1 MTLSRRFRKL
11 GQQMEDA
18 VSPTSHTTLVLRNI
32 GLLSAGV
39 TVVAIGVMVGNELR
53 KRYKFN
59 RRTPYDVY
67 SHAGDKPVEDLE
79 FGLGI

>member
-1 MTLSRRFRKL
+1 MA
-11 GQQMEDA
+11 EDE
-18 VSPTSHTTLVLRNI
+18 SQISSTSEATSSHSALR
-32 GLLSAGV
+32 
-39 TVVAIGVMVGNELR
+39 AIGWVSVGVGIAAVGLFVGRELR